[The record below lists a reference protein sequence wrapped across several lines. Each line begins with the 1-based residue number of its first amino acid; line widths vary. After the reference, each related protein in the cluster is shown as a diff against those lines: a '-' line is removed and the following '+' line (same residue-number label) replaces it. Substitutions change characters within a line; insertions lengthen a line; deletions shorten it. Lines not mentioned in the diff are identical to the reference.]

1 MFHDFTRFCYS
12 QIRFSMNSQAC
23 TNAVPRRDQFGLL
36 SNDVCARPCVCWCFI
51 SLVEWRFWVYMFR
64 NLSYVCMFFIVAFFQ
79 HPWNLKFRRINWP
92 LLVKQLSI
100 DVLYVPLMGKRQF
113 LLRYVYLGLLFSTMF
128 LINTLPLLVYAIR
141 DYIWVCYF

>member
-1 MFHDFTRFCYS
+1 MILPGFATVRSVSQWTHKHVRTQYREGIGLGYS
-12 QIRFSMNSQAC
+12 QKMY
-23 TNAVPRRDQFGLL
+23 
-36 SNDVCARPCVCWCFI
+36 VCARVCWCFI
-51 SLVEWRFWVYMFR
+51 SLVEWRFLVYMFR

>member
-1 MFHDFTRFCYS
+1 MILLGFATVRSVSQWTHKHVRTQYREGIGLGYS
-12 QIRFSMNSQAC
+12 QTMY
-23 TNAVPRRDQFGLL
+23 
-36 SNDVCARPCVCWCFI
+36 VCARACWCVLCWMKVSGLYIQKF
-51 SLVEWRFWVYMFR
+51 
-64 NLSYVCMFFIVAFFQ
+64 NLCLYVFVVPFFQ

-141 DYIWVCYF
+141 DYLWVCYF